1 QDSVGALALDDLLDH
16 LGGDRLDVGGVGELG
31 VGHDRRGVG
40 VDEHDPDPLLPQDA
54 AGLGAGVVELA
65 GLADDDR
72 AGADDEEAGDVV
84 ALGHQAWFSLVV
96 VRCASSSSTKRS
108 KRWAASCG
116 PAAPSGWYW
125 TEKPRSRDPVSS
137 RSSSPST
144 TSSLRPRWL
153 TRARPKG

>member
-1 QDSVGALALDDLLDH
+1 
-16 LGGDRLDVGGVGELG
+16 
-31 VGHDRRGVG
+31 
-40 VDEHDPDPLLPQDA
+40 
-54 AGLGAGVVELA
+54 ELA

-96 VRCASSSSTKRS
+96 VWCASSSSTKRS

-144 TSSLRPRWL
+144 TSSLRQRWL
-153 TRARPKG
+153 TRARPKGVGVSSSSGASTAKPWLWTVMSTCPVARSCTGWLIPRWPY